1 MGQVGHLD
9 CEHYLC
15 WGFELVGMVPN
26 LDGMVY
32 YGKAAIPMGQRN
44 FTFSL
49 KQIVLSI
56 SILGRLKVVGI
67 NMNKL

>member
-1 MGQVGHLD
+1 
-9 CEHYLC
+9 
-15 WGFELVGMVPN
+15 
-26 LDGMVY
+26 MVY

-44 FTFSL
+44 FIFSL

>member
-1 MGQVGHLD
+1 
-9 CEHYLC
+9 
-15 WGFELVGMVPN
+15 MVPN